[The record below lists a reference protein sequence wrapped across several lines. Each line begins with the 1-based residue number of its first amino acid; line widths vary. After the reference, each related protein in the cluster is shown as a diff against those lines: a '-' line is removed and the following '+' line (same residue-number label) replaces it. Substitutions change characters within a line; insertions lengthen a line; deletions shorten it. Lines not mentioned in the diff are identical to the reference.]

1 MKSVLALIVVVAL
14 AACGTSN
21 QRAASD
27 VGEQTDAAPVV
38 GGPSDLSSE
47 PAETTGTTIDV
58 GTSET
63 METAAALAEETATA
77 VEPAA
82 VSTTTT
88 APEVD
93 LDLSELDDLIIE
105 LDGLLGPLGSAMNQ
119 IEGEFTP

>member
-14 AACGTSN
+14 AACGTPN

-27 VGEQTDAAPVV
+27 VGEQADAAPVV
-38 GGPSDLSSE
+38 GGPVGLSSE
-47 PAETTGTTIDV
+47 PADTTDTTIGV

-63 METAAALAEETATA
+63 MEMAVASAEETATA
-77 VEPAA
+77 IEPAA

-93 LDLSELDDLIIE
+93 LDLSELDDLITE

>member
-27 VGEQTDAAPVV
+27 VGEQADAAPVV
-38 GGPSDLSSE
+38 GGPVDLSSE
-47 PAETTGTTIDV
+47 PADTTYTTIGV

-63 METAAALAEETATA
+63 METAVALDEVTATA
-77 VEPAA
+77 IEPAA
-82 VSTTTT
+82 VTTTT